1 MSAKKDLRRG
11 LVVGDII
18 EIVYAGK
25 KEPIEEIQITYLP
38 EAYDTE
44 LRKGGET
51 IMAKEYVDAKIKFVS
66 GVHASDRYN
75 EDNYDIMHDTKNGI
89 ISFTHKNLGNFSLPV
104 NMEGIGAVAKATG
117 TSNSAAATATAPSAN
132 SSDSEYDS
140 SGGARRR
147 RRRSKKAKKAKR
159 STKSKKGKAKRSNKS
174 RYTRRR

>member
-38 EAYDTE
+38 EAYDKE

-66 GVHASDRYN
+66 GVHAGKTYS
-75 EDNYDIMHDTKNGI
+75 EDNYDIMHYIKNGA
-89 ISFTHKNLGNFSLPV
+89 ISFTHKNLGNFSLPR

-117 TSNSAAATATAPSAN
+117 TSNSAAATN

-147 RRRSKKAKKAKR
+147 QRRSKKSKRSKR
-159 STKSKKGKAKRSNKS
+159 STKSKKGKAKRSKKS

>member
-38 EAYDTE
+38 EAYDKE

-66 GVHASDRYN
+66 GVHAGKTYS
-75 EDNYDIMHDTKNGI
+75 EDNYDIMHYIKNGA
-89 ISFTHKNLGNFSLPV
+89 ISFTHKNLGNFSLPR
-104 NMEGIGAVAKATG
+104 NMEGVGAVAKATG
-117 TSNSAAATATAPSAN
+117 TSNSASAAN
-132 SSDSEYDS
+132 SSDSDSS

-147 RRRSKKAKKAKR
+147 QRRSKRSKKAKR
-159 STKSKKGKAKRSNKS
+159 STKSKKGQAKRSKKS

>member
-25 KEPIEEIQITYLP
+25 KEPVEEIEITYLP

-51 IMAKEYVDAKIKFVS
+51 IMAKEYVDARVKFVS
-66 GVHASDRYN
+66 GARASDMYN
-75 EDNYDIMHDTKNGI
+75 EDNYDIMHYTKNGA
-89 ISFTHKNLGNFSLPV
+89 ISFTLKNKGNFSLPK
-104 NMEGIGAVAKATG
+104 NMEGVGAVAKVTG
-117 TSNSAAATATAPSAN
+117 TSNSASAAAAN
-132 SSDSEYDS
+132 SSGDES

-147 RRRSKKAKKAKR
+147 RRRSKKAKR
-159 STKSKKGKAKRSNKS
+159 STKSKKGKKGKKGKD
-174 RYTRRR
+174 TRRR